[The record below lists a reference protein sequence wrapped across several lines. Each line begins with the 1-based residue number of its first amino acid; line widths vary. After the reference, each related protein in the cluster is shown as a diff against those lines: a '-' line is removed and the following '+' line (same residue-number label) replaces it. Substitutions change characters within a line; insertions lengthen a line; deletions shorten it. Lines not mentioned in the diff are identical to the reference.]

1 MEFIFTGDSE
11 SEIIVEISLHT
22 LENYAVHAPFDGV
35 RCTDNWYWN
44 KGQINGFTYGGVVAE
59 NTGSGDPKFVAYND
73 NAASDYNDY
82 ALQVTSPLIDKGS
95 IDPEFKDHDGTRQDI
110 GLYGG
115 HHYDTNGTN
124 SQKPVILSADLSPIR
139 IQKGSVSTVKL
150 KSRAAVSTKK

>member
-1 MEFIFTGDSE
+1 MVMLYTLHLLELDVP
-11 SEIIVEISLHT
+11 IIGI
-22 LENYAVHAPFDGV
+22 GIM
-35 RCTDNWYWN
+35 
-44 KGQINGFTYGGVVAE
+44 GQINGFTYGGVVAE

-73 NAASDYNDY
+73 NASPAYNNY
-82 ALQVTSPLIDKGS
+82 ALQVNSPLIDKGS

-150 KSRAAVSTKK
+150 KKSSSR